1 MGLLRSVTFFALI
14 AFQFLTHSALA
25 EAYGLSYL
33 RLGFCCFIHSVDYS
47 TIFLAV
53 VAVLVLHCLCLCSK
67 KQRLQYFLCLRS

>member
-1 MGLLRSVTFFALI
+1 MGLLRSITFFALI

-33 RLGFCCFIHSVDYS
+33 RLGFCCYIHSVDYS

-53 VAVLVLHCLCLCSK
+53 VAVLVLVLVLHCLCLCSK
-67 KQRLQYFLCLRS
+67 KQRLQ